1 MYITGEEG
9 KYTTMSKE
17 KMNKRID
24 TQKTIRVFLLGIYDA
39 LAVLLSAFL
48 ALYIRFDMHFSAI
61 DANYLE
67 AAFLVAPITILI
79 TWIIFKIEHLYDSL
93 WEYASV
99 RELFFTTI
107 SCVLVVAI
115 QAVVMVFVDP

>member
-61 DANYLE
+61 DAKYLE

-79 TWIIFKIEHLYDSL
+79 TWIIFKIEHLYDRL
-93 WEYASV
+93 IFEIIKKV
-99 RELFFTTI
+99 RTYGEDMEI
-107 SCVLVVAI
+107 GR
-115 QAVVMVFVDP
+115 